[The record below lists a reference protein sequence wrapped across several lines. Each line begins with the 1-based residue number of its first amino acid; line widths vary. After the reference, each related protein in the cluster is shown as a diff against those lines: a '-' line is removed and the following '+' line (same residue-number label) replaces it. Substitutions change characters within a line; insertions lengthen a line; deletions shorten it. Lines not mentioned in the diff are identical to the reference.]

1 MHSVYNCLN
10 NLFSSTAW
18 VSRYQKDKTSLD
30 LNEAR
35 DDGVSGMQWHQL
47 DHMQTICT
55 SLQTGNHNNTSS
67 LIFWSDAHPD
77 AQQTAS
83 KHWRH
88 IEKNKR
94 MTTMNKWYVGLKPR
108 APWIQTPRHTCTA
121 SCESFWSSWTCCAKC
136 QRCES
141 ANRYS
146 QFSYSLAFIYSVVQ
160 KRPKQRYY
168 KLACNSAK
176 CQPFLKLSPYAAEN
190 SQWN

>member
-1 MHSVYNCLN
+1 MTGSQGCSGISWIICKQSAPHSRQVTTTTLHHS
-10 NLFSSTAW
+10 F
-18 VSRYQKDKTSLD
+18 
-30 LNEAR
+30 
-35 DDGVSGMQWHQL
+35 
-47 DHMQTICT
+47 
-55 SLQTGNHNNTSS
+55 
-67 LIFWSDAHPD
+67 FWSDAHPD

-146 QFSYSLAFIYSVVQ
+146 QFSYSLAFIYSVAQ